1 MTRQSTS
8 QRVAQHDER
17 LIDAG
22 GALLRVRLTPEA
34 NAALEA
40 IITATNESRTAAINR
55 MLTEAGKPSSK

>member
-1 MTRQSTS
+1 MRQTTA

-40 IITATNESRTAAINR
+40 ITRTTGETRTAAVNR
-55 MLTEAGKPSSK
+55 ILTTSGKIPTK